1 MSHAMAEKLW
11 KGAPQ
16 SPFVP
21 KSYQKQVLKTQE
33 EEKKLRASILHS
45 ETNIEHSYELH
56 VNRKKKN
63 SEITLLL
70 NV

>member
-1 MSHAMAEKLW
+1 MSHATAEKLW

-33 EEKKLRASILHS
+33 EEEEASLSASILHS
-45 ETNIEHSYELH
+45 ETNIQHS
-56 VNRKKKN
+56 
-63 SEITLLL
+63 
-70 NV
+70 